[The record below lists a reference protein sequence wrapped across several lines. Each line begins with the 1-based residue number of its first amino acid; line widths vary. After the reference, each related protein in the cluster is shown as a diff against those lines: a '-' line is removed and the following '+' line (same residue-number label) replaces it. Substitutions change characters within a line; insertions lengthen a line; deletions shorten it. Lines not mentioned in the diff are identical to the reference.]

1 MIEEVRRAIS
11 KLNPAERDLIESLFY
26 KEETIR
32 EVAAK
37 LNISHPA
44 VIKRRNKVLEK
55 LKRNARRLLEDSYQ
69 EGSLSTLTYAVGI

>member
-1 MIEEVRRAIS
+1 MDWVICFITVRRAIS
-11 KLNPAERDLIESLFY
+11 KLNPVERDLIESLFY

-55 LKRNARRLLEDSYQ
+55 LKEMLEDF
-69 EGSLSTLTYAVGI
+69 